1 MHDDASLGQRHDD
14 GRPDSHPPVDSGA
27 APDGPPA
34 SSPRSA
40 GRLAKTA
47 AHAHD
52 GCGRCCFPVLVLLG
66 PALVL
71 ALAPVA
77 HLAARRLPLPPS
89 DPTPIVAGATRPG
102 TTAMRNVPVGLPAD
116 VTITSA
122 QDVYPYAVAAL
133 GVLGAQELM
142 AVLSSPDDLA
152 LYHGSTSPADFSYP
166 YHYPALE
173 PILDAAAEADLRRG
187 ATQLAAAL
195 IMLAGQ
201 PGLNSPAAYK
211 AAPAAFGVL
220 DRTRS
225 SGGCDGQLDLLLL
238 VAGDDFTTTRIL
250 ADEQRRTVSACANEP
265 TPDWIVGQAPNE
277 RLAAH
282 LHAEAEPH
290 RRQDAQGARSGNQYI
305 PGTYRTVSARHGGR
319 DRPR

>member
-1 MHDDASLGQRHDD
+1 MTTVDPAS
-14 GRPDSHPPVDSGA
+14 PPVDSGS
-27 APDGPPA
+27 APDGPSGEFTSEVPA
-34 SSPRSA
+34 
-40 GRLAKTA
+40 
-47 AHAHD
+47 D
-52 GCGRCCFPVLVLLG
+52 GQDPPPTPHKRRVRTLLLPGLVLLG
-66 PALVL
+66 LALVL

-77 HLAARRLPLPPS
+77 HLAARRLPLPPN

-102 TTAMRNVPVGLPAD
+102 TTAMRNVPVGLPAS
-116 VTITSA
+116 VTITGA

-152 LYHGSTSPADFSYP
+152 LYHGSTSPADFLYP

-225 SGGCDGQLDLLLL
+225 SGGCDGQLDLFAARRRRRLH
-238 VAGDDFTTTRIL
+238 
-250 ADEQRRTVSACANEP
+250 DESNPC
-265 TPDWIVGQAPNE
+265 
-277 RLAAH
+277 
-282 LHAEAEPH
+282 
-290 RRQDAQGARSGNQYI
+290 
-305 PGTYRTVSARHGGR
+305 
-319 DRPR
+319 